1 MAKKIAKKEAPKK
14 AAPKKVEKKMAKK
27 PEPKKVEKKAVKI
40 DKKSEKKPEKK
51 APASKKPEPKKIEK
65 KAAPAPKKPVTV
77 AKPSKKEEKKP
88 LKAAP
93 KVEIKKKPEVKK
105 PEPKLDKKVQ
115 PKKNEKVEKLDKK
128 AKAQLAKE
136 EEKKQ
141 KEAAKLAAKEA
152 AKDAK
157 LKEQEEKKGKKAKPQ
172 EVEEAPKKAG
182 RPAKEASTDDDLVGA
197 DDGDWEEEDIDLEE
211 IESEKRNFSIDDE
224 LKDNLVGD
232 ILSRADGDSLK
243 DIFTSIRDPQ
253 FFSSGVDECIER
265 NCDSPATTANFC
277 RLHYIKNWNDIKKKL
292 QILTDGKLQELIE
305 VLVSKYPVK
314 YIEAILQDLS
324 EEKVFLSVLKE
335 LNIESVEES
344 FDDDLEDGDDDS
356 DIAFETK
363 ATFKGGALGEED

>member
-1 MAKKIAKKEAPKK
+1 MAKKNAKKEALKK
-14 AAPKKVEKKMAKK
+14 TAPKKVEKKMAKK
-27 PEPKKVEKKAVKI
+27 PEL
-40 DKKSEKKPEKK
+40 
-51 APASKKPEPKKIEK
+51 KKIEK
-65 KAAPAPKKPVTV
+65 KAIKLDKKSDKKFDKKPVAFVKKIEKKFEKKTV
-77 AKPSKKEEKKP
+77 QVSKKPVIVPKTQKKEDKKP
-88 LKAAP
+88 QKQIH
-93 KVEIKKKPEVKK
+93 KIEIKKKIELKKPQIKVEKKAPIKK
-105 PEPKLDKKVQ
+105 PE
-115 PKKNEKVEKLDKK
+115 KVELVDKK
-128 AKAQLAKE
+128 AKAQIRE
-136 EEKKQ
+136 EEVKQ
-141 KEAAKLAAKEA
+141 KEAVKHVV
-152 AKDAK
+152 KDK
-157 LKEQEEKKGKKAKPQ
+157 DIKTKEQEIKKGKKTEPQ

-182 RPAKEASTDDDLVGA
+182 RPPKEAAADDDLVGA

-243 DIFTSIRDPQ
+243 DIFSNIRDPQ
-253 FFSSGVDECIER
+253 FFSAGVDECIER

-292 QILTDGKLQELIE
+292 QILSEGKLQELIE

-344 FDDDLEDGDDDS
+344 FDDELEDGDDDS

>member
-1 MAKKIAKKEAPKK
+1 MAKKNAKKEAPKK
-14 AAPKKVEKKMAKK
+14 AASKKVEKKMAKK

-51 APASKKPEPKKIEK
+51 AIVSKKPEHKKNEK
-65 KAAPAPKKPVTV
+65 KAAPAPKKPVVV

-88 LKAAP
+88 VKVAP
-93 KVEIKKKPEVKK
+93 KVETKKKA
-105 PEPKLDKKVQ
+105 EPKLDKKVQ
-115 PKKNEKVEKLDKK
+115 AKKSEKVEKLDKK

-136 EEKKQ
+136 EEKNQ

-152 AKDAK
+152 K
-157 LKEQEEKKGKKAKPQ
+157 LKEQEEKKEKKAKPQ

-182 RPAKEASTDDDLVGA
+182 RPAKEASSDDDLVGA